1 MRQREQEKKRIAE
14 QRRKEELARE
24 REERILAREQEKRA
38 QDRARQG
45 NEIIDIINLLLMLV
59 FLNLVFIARNM

>member
-45 NEIIDIINLLLMLV
+45 NEIIDIFAVI
-59 FLNLVFIARNM
+59 FIYF